1 MLRLLNIFK
10 NKQVGLVLGSGGSKG
25 IAHIAVIEY
34 LEALGIQ
41 VRMISGASI
50 GAVIGAVYAAGSLP
64 QLKKDLQ
71 RMQRREMMSYF
82 DIVFPK
88 SGLLEGK
95 KVVEFLKK
103 YISEKATFD
112 DLRIPLG
119 VVATDLYNGQP
130 VVLKSGRVLDAVRA
144 SISIPGVFV
153 PVSYNETLLVDGGV
167 ANPLPIDV
175 VRGMG
180 AGITIAVNLHPTV
193 QTKIIR
199 KKITALDSVEIKPQ
213 LLEIA
218 KSGDTIDGS
227 FVYDRTQGRKWLQ
240 SVERWLGVG
249 DRTKQEKTFPNIFEI
264 ISQTIDIMGYM
275 NTMMMLKY
283 NAPTVLI
290 EPNLVDLPTLD
301 FLQVQHALDEGERAC
316 ERMKHE
322 LIKKVKKRS

>member
-10 NKQVGLVLGSGGSKG
+10 NKKVGLALGSGGSKG
-25 IAHIAVIEY
+25 MAHIAVIEY

-95 KVVEFLKK
+95 RIVEFLKK

-180 AGITIAVNLHPTV
+180 ANITIAVNLHPTV
-193 QTKIIR
+193 QTKIMR
-199 KKITALDSVEIKPQ
+199 KK
-213 LLEIA
+213 
-218 KSGDTIDGS
+218 
-227 FVYDRTQGRKWLQ
+227 
-240 SVERWLGVG
+240 
-249 DRTKQEKTFPNIFEI
+249 
-264 ISQTIDIMGYM
+264 
-275 NTMMMLKY
+275 
-283 NAPTVLI
+283 
-290 EPNLVDLPTLD
+290 
-301 FLQVQHALDEGERAC
+301 
-316 ERMKHE
+316 
-322 LIKKVKKRS
+322 